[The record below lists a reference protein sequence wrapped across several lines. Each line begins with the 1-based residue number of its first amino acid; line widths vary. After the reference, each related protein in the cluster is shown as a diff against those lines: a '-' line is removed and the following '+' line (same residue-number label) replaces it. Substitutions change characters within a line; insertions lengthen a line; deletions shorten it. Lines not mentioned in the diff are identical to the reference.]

1 VDVERTENNNPLE
14 TLLEEWAVLPP
25 DERALQFQALHD
37 DDAEKLFEIIGVKD
51 QLSLLTELPRTLRRS
66 WIREL
71 PPDDAADLIQEVEL
85 DERDEYL
92 ALLDPVTRRDVHALL
107 AYSEDEAGGL
117 MSPRYA
123 RLRQNMTVDEAITY
137 LRRQANRPIETISY
151 AYVLDANQ
159 KLLGVVSFRD
169 LLLKSGEK
177 AIKEFM
183 STEIISVAENTPQEE
198 VARILNQS
206 NLLAIPV
213 LDANEKLV
221 GIITIDDVVD
231 AIEEE
236 ATEDIQKIGGTEALD
251 EPYLDISFWRM
262 IKKRAGWLSI
272 LFVGEMFTASAM
284 HLYEDEIAK
293 VVALA
298 VFIPLVISSGGNS
311 GSQASTLVVRAI
323 SLNEVRPRHW
333 FRVLYREL
341 LSGLV
346 LGLILGTIGLI
357 RVITLGAGSSQVN
370 IPDLGLTIF
379 FSLIGIVCWGTVMGS
394 MLPIG
399 LKKIGFDPAS
409 SSAPLV
415 ATLVDV
421 VGLVIYFNIARIF
434 LNL

>member
-1 VDVERTENNNPLE
+1 MEADNNNNISPIDL
-14 TLLEEWAVLPP
+14 LLEEWLILPS
-25 DERALQFQALHD
+25 DERAIEFQALGD
-37 DDAEKLFEIIGVKD
+37 DEAERLFEIIGVKD
-51 QLSLLTELPRTLRRS
+51 QLSLLNELPRTLRRA

-71 PPDDAADLIQEVEL
+71 PPDDAADLIQEVDLE
-85 DERDEYL
+85 ERDEYL
-92 ALLDPVTRRDVHALL
+92 SLLDSVTRRDVLALL
-107 AYSEDEAGGL
+107 AYDEDEAGGL

-123 RLRQNMTVDEAITY
+123 RLRANMSVDEAITY

-151 AYVLDANQ
+151 AYVLDNNQ
-159 KLLGVVSFRD
+159 RLLGVVSFRD
-169 LLLKSGEK
+169 LLLKAGSTE
-177 AIKEFM
+177 IEEFM
-183 STEIISVAENTPQEE
+183 SKDIISVSENTPQEE
-198 VARILNQS
+198 VARILSQS

-213 LDANEKLV
+213 LDQDAKLV
-221 GIITIDDVVD
+221 GIITVDDIVD
-231 AIEEE
+231 ALEEE

-251 EPYLDISFWRM
+251 EPYLDISFWKM

-284 HLYEDEIAK
+284 NLFQDEIAK

-323 SLNEVRPRHW
+323 SLNEVKPRHW
-333 FRVLYREL
+333 YRVLYREA

-357 RVITLGAGSSQVN
+357 RVITLGAGNTTVD
-370 IPDLGLTIF
+370 IPDLGLAIF
-379 FSLIGIVCWGTVMGS
+379 FSLIGIVCWGTIMGS
-394 MLPIG
+394 MLPII

-421 VGLVIYFNIARIF
+421 VGLVIYFNVARIF
-434 LNL
+434 LKL